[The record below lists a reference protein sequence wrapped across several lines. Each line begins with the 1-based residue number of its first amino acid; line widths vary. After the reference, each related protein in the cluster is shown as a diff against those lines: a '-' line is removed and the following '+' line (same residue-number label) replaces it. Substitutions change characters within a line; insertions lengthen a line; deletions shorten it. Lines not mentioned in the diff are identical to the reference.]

1 MISIITPYRNAR
13 RFLPGLTD
21 TLQAQTHRDWECLL
35 VDHGSSDG
43 GGALAADLVA
53 NDARFRCLVLASPD
67 VKCVCGPAM
76 PRNLALDQR
85 RGEWLCFLDVDDR
98 WHPQK
103 LERQLAFHRRHN
115 LDLSVTA
122 YGRCGMRDRD
132 FLTVRCPPSILPLA
146 RLQRSNELPMLTVM
160 LRSALLDSWQGQ
172 PSLRFRRYHHEDY
185 GLWLRL
191 WRQQPHL
198 RYGCLPELLA
208 VHFRHGTNLTAKRL
222 LTVSWLYQ
230 MHRADGRGPLQA
242 AGLSLHTAAIRLC
255 CTALEQ
261 LGWRR
266 IALTAQQALD
276 AYFEPAQWGHW
287 Q

>member
-13 RFLPGLTD
+13 RFLPGLTA

-43 GGALAADLVA
+43 GGSLAADLVA
-53 NDARFRCLVLASPD
+53 NDLRFRRLELPAPSG
-67 VKCVCGPAM
+67 GPAL
-76 PRNLALDQR
+76 PRNLALEHR
-85 RGEWLCFLDVDDR
+85 RGQWLCFLDVDDR

-103 LERQLAFHRRHN
+103 LERQLAFHLRHN

-122 YGRCGMRDRD
+122 YGRCGAGAADR
-132 FLTVRCPPSILPLA
+132 LTLRVPPSNMPLK
-146 RLQRSNELPMLTVM
+146 RLQLSNEVPMLTVM
-160 LRSALLDSWQGQ
+160 LRSSLLEQLTGQ
-172 PSLRFRRYHHEDY
+172 PPLRFQGCRHEDY

-191 WRQQPHL
+191 WRQQPLL

-208 VHFRHGTNLTAKRL
+208 VHLRHGSNLTAQRTHML
-222 LTVSWLYQ
+222 SWLYQ
-230 MHRADGRGPLQA
+230 LHRADGRRPLQA
-242 AGLSLHTAAIRLC
+242 AGLSLRTAAFQLGR
-255 CTALEQ
+255 TALNQ

-266 IALTAQQALD
+266 LALTAQQALNPS
-276 AYFEPAQWGHW
+276 FVPAQGCGW